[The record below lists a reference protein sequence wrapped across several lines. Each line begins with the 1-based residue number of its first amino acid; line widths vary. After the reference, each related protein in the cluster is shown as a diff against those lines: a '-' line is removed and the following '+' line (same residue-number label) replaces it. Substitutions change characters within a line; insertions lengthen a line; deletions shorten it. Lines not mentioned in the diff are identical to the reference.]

1 MPLCTSTPS
10 AAVTAMPYDCRRC
23 YCMHAKAYRTR
34 RCHLT
39 FLQVAPS
46 LSLAPHFG
54 LLAFASA
61 HQCAALAAGKGVLQ
75 LLRPLDHVA
84 VAAALQ
90 REMQARV
97 CLFANLSIRPDI
109 RICLSCLDVTRRW
122 RLQCWIRRA
131 AALLLKAAAAAAS
144 GELLPCRACLPRCM
158 PAQAPLK
165 LLPDDSWLF
174 DRSAA
179 CRWIAATAGCWR
191 R

>member
-1 MPLCTSTPS
+1 
-10 AAVTAMPYDCRRC
+10 
-23 YCMHAKAYRTR
+23 MHAKAYRTR

-61 HQCAALAAGKGVLQ
+61 HQCAALAASKGVLQ

-97 CLFANLSIRPDI
+97 CLFANLLIRPYI
-109 RICLSCLDVTRRW
+109 GISFSCLGVTRRW

-144 GELLPCRACLPRCM
+144 GELLPRRAC
-158 PAQAPLK
+158 A
-165 LLPDDSWLF
+165 F
-174 DRSAA
+174 FAA
-179 CRWIAATAGCWR
+179 CRRKPPYSFFQVSLIVLLPAAELLRLLDAGAGKQHAR
-191 R
+191 VRSSSRLTSIHFRVAMVA